1 MNNSI
6 SEIARI
12 WQKTLKIIDVA
23 NILSYQEKCYY
34 TEIVSS
40 HMSLHEMCAFFY
52 YCLSDEAKDKTKI
65 LVEKYAL
72 FKILNNGET
81 ISKEE
86 LSLFSDGAFIQQ
98 I

>member
-1 MNNSI
+1 
-6 SEIARI
+6 
-12 WQKTLKIIDVA
+12 
-23 NILSYQEKCYY
+23 
-34 TEIVSS
+34 
-40 HMSLHEMCAFFY
+40 MSLHEMCAFFY

-86 LSLFSDGAFIQQ
+86 LSLFSDGAFTQKRI
-98 I
+98 